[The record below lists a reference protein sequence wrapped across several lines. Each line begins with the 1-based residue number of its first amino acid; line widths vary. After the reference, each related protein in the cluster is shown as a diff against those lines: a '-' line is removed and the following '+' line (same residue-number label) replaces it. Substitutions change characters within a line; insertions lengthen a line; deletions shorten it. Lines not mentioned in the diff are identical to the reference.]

1 MVDAQAGKLDL
12 PGLVIGDGD
21 IAHHPVIQRPVG
33 LELQRAQAVGNTL
46 QSVLNGVGKVVHGV
60 DAPLGTLPVVIDEA
74 NAVDDGVTEIQIAA
88 SQIDLGPEG
97 HLSLLHLTVLHLLKQ
112 PQIFLDGPI
121 PIGGGSGDADVAPVG
136 LELLWRQLADV
147 GQPLLDEL
155 HGILIVLLE
164 VVGAVEKAVA
174 PVKAQPMDIL
184 LDGVHVLGV
193 LLGGVG
199 VIHAEV
205 AETAELLGGAEV
217 DAQGLAVS
225 DVQIAV
231 GFRRKPGVDG
241 LSLELTTLC
250 DVLVD

>member
-1 MVDAQAGKLDL
+1 MGDA
-12 PGLVIGDGD
+12 
-21 IAHHPVIQRPVG
+21 
-33 LELQRAQAVGNTL
+33 L
-46 QSVLNGVGKVVHGV
+46 QSILNGVGKVVHGV

-74 NAVDDGVTEIQIAA
+74 DAVDDGVTEIQIAA
-88 SQIDLGPEG
+88 GQIDLGPEG
-97 HLSLLHLTVLHLLKQ
+97 HLSLLHLTVLHLFEQ

-155 HGILIVLLE
+155 HGILVVLLE

-193 LLGGVG
+193 LLSGVG

-217 DAQGLAVS
+217 DAQGLAVA
-225 DVQIAV
+225 DVQVAV
-231 GFRRKPGVDG
+231 GLRREAGVYG
-241 LSLELTTLC
+241 HAL
-250 DVLVD
+250 VLAARGQILGDEIIDKVAALGALRLAGGDDFGFLAHMHRLLMVDYRNT